1 MRLLPIELD
10 QGTVMDLWFK
20 SGCNVIRVES
30 VEICC
35 RRAANLPLGPPRTMA
50 EPCFQIRERAK
61 INEMCIVTQ
70 WVPYQIF
77 SNHTVPQCTMLPTYI
92 FKQYSATAQNLN
104 VQQREKQWKIVACL
118 QIRERWL
125 DHNIRHQI
133 PKTMRAMVGILA
145 MMIIL
150 NLMMMSK
157 HMQL

>member
-1 MRLLPIELD
+1 
-10 QGTVMDLWFK
+10 MDLWFK

-35 RRAANLPLGPPRTMA
+35 RRAANLPLGQPRTMA

-61 INEMCIVTQ
+61 IKEMCIVTQ
-70 WVPYQIF
+70 WLPYQIF

-92 FKQYSATAQNLN
+92 FKQYSATLHKTSMCS
-104 VQQREKQWKIVACL
+104 REKQWKIVACL

-125 DHNIRHQI
+125 GHNIRHQI